1 MKAAL
6 DAGIAAKHDA
16 LLDARAAALAA
27 RAGDRTGA
35 VETQGYLVCA
45 CGSERFGLPLG
56 AVAGVTPQ
64 PPCTALPGAPPALR
78 GICALAGTI
87 VSVLDLAACLG
98 LDAGPGEGHLVRLRA
113 QEPPVALAVDR
124 VVGIARI
131 EAVPSRSAETLG
143 GGPLLG
149 YVPPASDRTGDVR
162 DGFTILDLPA
172 LLARFLT

>member
-1 MKAAL
+1 MTAAL
-6 DAGIAAKHDA
+6 DAEIEARREA

-27 RAGDRTGA
+27 RSTDQARA
-35 VETQGYLVCA
+35 AETQAYLVCA
-45 CGSERFGLPLG
+45 CGPERYGLPLG
-56 AVAGVTPQ
+56 AVAGVTPP

-78 GICALAGTI
+78 GITAVAGTI

-98 LDAGPGEGHLVRLRA
+98 FGAGSDEGHLVRLRA

-131 EAVPSRSAETLG
+131 DVPDGAGQTLG